1 MNNFMHCEICD
12 LQAFNFTEGI
22 ICSLTNKKA
31 DFKRKCSK
39 IKLDNKLKKKIIEV
53 NTEFEDSKYVKKLAI
68 GNMILYGLIGLGV
81 LFICYYL
88 MTILNRVALFHTVT
102 IMIFSIG
109 IGIIGIGTL
118 NYSMRKRNTITPK
131 KFSLDKLTEL
141 YNVRYEF
148 SSEASTDIM
157 GIKETKIKL
166 RINGEKIEKVS
177 RF

>member
-1 MNNFMHCEICD
+1 
-12 LQAFNFTEGI
+12 
-22 ICSLTNKKA
+22 
-31 DFKRKCSK
+31 
-39 IKLDNKLKKKIIEV
+39 
-53 NTEFEDSKYVKKLAI
+53 
-68 GNMILYGLIGLGV
+68 
-81 LFICYYL
+81 